1 MTVSNSGRNYL
12 ELEQLISSSC
22 RRRIIRFLLTV
33 HSANVMELVRKVNST
48 YNQVN
53 ANLLVLAKE
62 DIVQEKHYGRVR
74 LIKLN
79 RENPK
84 TDLLLQALKILNEY
98 KLQSKE

>member
-1 MTVSNSGRNYL
+1 MTVSNFGRNYL

-22 RRRIIRFLLTV
+22 RRKIIRFLLTV

-53 ANLLVLAKE
+53 ANLLVLVKE
-62 DIVQEKHYGRVR
+62 DIIQEKRYGNVR
-74 LIKLN
+74 LIWLN
-79 RENPK
+79 RENSK
-84 TDLLLQALKILNEY
+84 TELLLQALRILNND